1 MVFYRKLKHSYFPDF
16 HWWRYEKAVYQMS
29 GMYVRVLKTFYRHFL
44 VAYFCKNKAAS
55 RVLVV
60 VSEDDS
66 VKFSKEINKQLLD

>member
-1 MVFYRKLKHSYFPDF
+1 
-16 HWWRYEKAVYQMS
+16 MS